1 MSAASAGVS
10 YALGQQKMA
19 PLQIRVVII
28 CWILNTLDGFD
39 LFVIAVAAPVIRNEW
54 GVSPEQLGLLFS
66 SGVAGMTVASFLLA
80 PLADVYGRRNTVLAF
95 LALITVGLFLTAVAP
110 SLNLV
115 IAARFVTG
123 LGIGAILAS
132 LNTLVAEYSSEER
145 RNFALSF
152 MHFGFTAGAIIAG
165 LVAFGIVGTYGWRSI
180 FVVAGTA
187 SAIMI
192 PIVYVGLPESVDFL
206 LTKQPQNALQRAN
219 RILTRIGRPA
229 LTALPER
236 PQAEEKIRFAEVFAS
251 GTRRSTFALWGG
263 FFCAF
268 GTLFF
273 FQNWLPTI
281 ITNAG
286 LALSEGI
293 SVNIFFGLGGAVG
306 MMLLGYFSTQLG
318 LLRMIKWYFFSCMLA
333 IILLSFA
340 GTQLNLIIVLVTAI
354 GFFVLRL
361 HRGTFCHRRAHLP
374 SPCPHHRRGLG
385 HRHRPDRFHVEP
397 RIRGMVVC
405 RGLGNLRGLL
415 DLRGAAGA
423 WAVVDAVDRVAA
435 RQGGKRPVINDEIS
449 WFPLLV
455 RASATRQ

>member
-1 MSAASAGVS
+1 MSRTSAGVS

-19 PLQIRVVII
+19 PLQIRVVIL

-39 LFVIAVAAPVIRNEW
+39 LFVIAFAAPVIRNEW

-80 PLADVYGRRNTVLAF
+80 PLADVFGRRNTILAF
-95 LALITVGLFLTAVAP
+95 LALITAGLFLTAVAP
-110 SLNLV
+110 SLNTV

-132 LNTLVAEYSSEER
+132 LNTMVAEYSSEER

-152 MHFGFTAGAIIAG
+152 MHFGFPAGIIIAG
-165 LVAFGIVGTYGWRSI
+165 LVAVGVIGAFGWRAI

-206 LTKQPQNALQRAN
+206 LTRQPKNALERAN

-229 LTALPER
+229 LTSLPPK
-236 PQAEEKIRFAEVFAS
+236 PQVEEKIRFTRIFAPDI
-251 GTRRSTFALWGG
+251 RLSTFAIWGG

-273 FQNWLPTI
+273 FQSWLPTI
-281 ITNAG
+281 ITGAG
-286 LALSEGI
+286 LALAEGI
-293 SVNIFFGLGGAVG
+293 SVNVLYSVGGGVG

-318 LLRMIKWYFFSCMLA
+318 LLRVIKWYFLGCLLTVVLLA
-333 IILLSFA
+333 LV
-340 GTQLNLIIVLVTAI
+340 GTRLNLIIVLAAAI
-354 GFFVLRL
+354 GFFVYGCIAGLFATAARVYP
-361 HRGTFCHRRAHLP
+361 AHVRTTGVGWAIGIGRIGSTV
-374 SPCPHHRRGLG
+374 SPA
-385 HRHRPDRFHVEP
+385 FA
-397 RIRGMVVC
+397 
-405 RGLGNLRGLL
+405 GLL
-415 DLRGAAGA
+415 FAAGWTA
-423 WAVVDAVDRVAA
+423 SGVYWIYAVPQVIGLLLMLLIVLPGPVAQAHVSQRA
-435 RQGGKRPVINDEIS
+435 RRPG
-449 WFPLLV
+449 
-455 RASATRQ
+455 

>member
-1 MSAASAGVS
+1 MSTTSAGVS

-39 LFVIAVAAPVIRNEW
+39 LFVIAFAAPVIRNEW

-80 PLADVYGRRNTVLAF
+80 PLADVFGRRNTILAF
-95 LALITVGLFLTAVAP
+95 LVLITAGLFLTAVAP
-110 SLNLV
+110 SLNTV

-132 LNTLVAEYSSEER
+132 LNTMVAEYSSEER

-152 MHFGFTAGAIIAG
+152 MHFGFPAGIIIAG
-165 LVAFGIVGTYGWRSI
+165 LVAVGVIGAYGWRSI

-206 LTKQPQNALQRAN
+206 LNKQPRNALERAN

-236 PQAEEKIRFAEVFAS
+236 PGAEEKIRFTQVFAAE
-251 GTRRSTFALWGG
+251 TRISTFAIWGG

-273 FQNWLPTI
+273 FQSWLPTI
-281 ITNAG
+281 ITGAG
-286 LALSEGI
+286 LALAEGF
-293 SVNIFFGLGGAVG
+293 SVNVLFGVGGGVG
-306 MMLLGYFSTQLG
+306 MLLLGYFSTQLG
-318 LLRMIKWYFFSCMLA
+318 LLRVIKWYFLGCMLA

-340 GTQLNLIIVLVTAI
+340 GTQLNLIIVLATAI
-354 GFFVLRL
+354 GFFVYGCIAGLFATAARVYP
-361 HRGTFCHRRAHLP
+361 AHVRTTGVGWAIGIGRIGSTL
-374 SPCPHHRRGLG
+374 SPALA
-385 HRHRPDRFHVEP
+385 
-397 RIRGMVVC
+397 
-405 RGLGNLRGLL
+405 GLL
-415 DLRGAAGA
+415 FAAG
-423 WAVVDAVDRVAA
+423 WATSGVYWIYAVPQVLGLLLMLLIVLPGATAQARAA
-435 RQGGKRPVINDEIS
+435 K
-449 WFPLLV
+449 
-455 RASATRQ
+455 

>member
-1 MSAASAGVS
+1 MSSTSAGVS

-39 LFVIAVAAPVIRNEW
+39 LFVIAVAAPVIRTEW

-66 SGVAGMTVASFLLA
+66 SGVAGMTVASFVLA

-95 LALITVGLFLTAVAP
+95 LVLITVGLFLTAVAP

-229 LTALPER
+229 LQALPER
-236 PQAEEKIRFAEVFAS
+236 PQTEEKIRFAEVFAS
-251 GTRRSTFALWGG
+251 GTRASTFALWGG

-340 GTQLNLIIVLVTAI
+340 GTQLNMIIVLATAI
-354 GFFVLRL
+354 GFFVYGCIAGLFATAARIYP
-361 HRGTFCHRRAHLP
+361 AHVRTTGVGWAIGIGRIGSTL
-374 SPCPHHRRGLG
+374 SPAFAGWLFATGLATASVYWIYAV
-385 HRHRPDRFHVEP
+385 PQV
-397 RIRGMVVC
+397 
-405 RGLGNLRGLL
+405 LGLL
-415 DLRGAAGA
+415 LM
-423 WAVVDAVDRVAA
+423 
-435 RQGGKRPVINDEIS
+435 
-449 WFPLLV
+449 LLIV
-455 RASATRQ
+455 LPHVKAESASQ